1 MKDKEKIKEILRDVP
16 IAGKTY
22 EEYIEALAD
31 YLLSEGVVE
40 VVRCKDCRR
49 WTPDGG
55 YGLDL
60 DGNKKLYGEC
70 SLTKMPCREDH
81 FCSYGAK
88 ESKVK

>member
-1 MKDKEKIKEILRDVP
+1 MP
-16 IAGKTY
+16 
-22 EEYIEALAD
+22 EYIEREQIKKLFDDTLITNFAKQIIDECPSAD
-31 YLLSEGVVE
+31 VVE

-70 SLTKMPCREDH
+70 SITNMSHREDF
-81 FCSYGAK
+81 FCSHGCRNDK
-88 ESKVK
+88 